1 MKKKSFKTFQEIILL
16 LQKFW
21 LKKGCAIIQPIDIE
35 VGAGTFH
42 PMTCLESLKE
52 KDIFFAYVQPS
63 RRPNDGR
70 NGSNPNRLQ
79 KYYQFQVVIKPSP
92 SNLQELYINSL
103 KSLGINSYEND
114 IRFVED
120 NWENKTIGAWGI
132 GWEVW
137 INGME
142 VTQFTYFQQIAGI
155 KCEEITGE
163 ITYGLERLAM
173 HIQNVENVYEIIW
186 SKNKN
191 KKITYKDLFYQNE
204 MEFSQYNFH
213 YTNKKI
219 LLNSFE
225 EYEKES
231 YKLINL
237 KNPLVLPAYELLLK
251 SIHIFNL
258 IETRKIISVTE
269 RQQYILRIRKLTK
282 IIANIYREQKHS

>member
-1 MKKKSFKTFQEIILL
+1 MKNNSFKTFQEIILL

-21 LKKGCAIIQPIDIE
+21 LKQGCSIMQPIDIE

-42 PMTCLESLKE
+42 PMTCLESLKD
-52 KDIFFAYVQPS
+52 KPIFYSYIQPS

-70 NGSNPNRLQ
+70 NGNNPNRLQ
-79 KYYQFQVVIKPSP
+79 KYYQFQVIIKPSP
-92 SNLQELYINSL
+92 NNIQELYVNSL
-103 KSLGINSYEND
+103 KFLGINSYEND

-137 INGME
+137 LNGME
-142 VTQFTYFQQIAGI
+142 ITQFTYFQQMAGI
-155 KCEEITGE
+155 KCEDITGE

-173 HIQNVENVYEIIW
+173 HIQNVEDVYDIVW
-186 SKNKN
+186 NKNKN

-204 MEFSQYNFH
+204 LEFSQYNFK
-213 YTNKKI
+213 YTNEKI

-225 EYEKES
+225 EYEQES

-237 KNPLVLPAYELLLK
+237 KKPLVLPAYEILLK

-282 IIANIYREQKHS
+282 IIANIYRQQKNL